1 VKSSFWVEED
11 TETVALKATTEA
23 GTTPALSDSA
33 AAAQWEK
40 RQPLAAIPAATKQQ
54 PNLSCHF

>member
-1 VKSSFWVEED
+1 MEED

-23 GTTPALSDSA
+23 GSTPALSDSA

-54 PNLSCHF
+54 PNLSCHV